1 MQVAQVI
8 QEEVQE
14 LLRAEEEARM
24 NVSFIVN
31 DHM

>member
-14 LLRAEEEARM
+14 IRRAEEEARM
-24 NVSFIVN
+24 NVNCI
-31 DHM
+31 HL